1 MLCRFGDS
9 EICLNFR
16 KRAGPLRDGSERVFV
31 TIFLLSSFE
40 ELLELD
46 KLFKMHHRNIQSPA
60 IELFTIKNNP
70 SVTIM
75 NDIFQQR
82 AVNYNLRSQ
91 IDFTRSNVNPEHFGI
106 SSLRYLAAKV
116 WDTVPNNM
124 KNVNDIET
132 SKNNIT
138 K

>member
-1 MLCRFGDS
+1 
-9 EICLNFR
+9 
-16 KRAGPLRDGSERVFV
+16 
-31 TIFLLSSFE
+31 
-40 ELLELD
+40 
-46 KLFKMHHRNIQSPA
+46 MHHRNIQSPA
-60 IELFTIKNNP
+60 IELSTIKNNP

-75 NDIFQQR
+75 NDIFQPR

-106 SSLRYLAAKV
+106 SSLGYLAAKV
-116 WDTVPNNM
+116 WDTVPNDM